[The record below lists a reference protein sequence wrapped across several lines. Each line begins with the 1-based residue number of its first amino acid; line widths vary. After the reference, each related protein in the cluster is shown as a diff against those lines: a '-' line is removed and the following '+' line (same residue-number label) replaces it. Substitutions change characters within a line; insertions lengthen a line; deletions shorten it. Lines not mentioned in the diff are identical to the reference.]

1 MKDLPP
7 DLVKYNQVPKD
18 GVFTAKI
25 VPKGLLKEHS
35 TKAGTWGVIKVTKG
49 RLGYRIVTDEE
60 PIILDP
66 EKSGVIK
73 PQILH
78 GVEFVV
84 EFHRVPGTGP
94 VNEKREGLTE

>member
-1 MKDLPP
+1 MES
-7 DLVKYNQVPKD
+7 
-18 GVFTAKI
+18 FRAKT

-35 TKAGTWGVIKVTKG
+35 TKVGTWGVIKVTKG
-49 RLGYRIVTDEE
+49 RLGYRIVTEEE

-66 EKSGVIK
+66 EKSGVIE

-78 GVEFVV
+78 GVSVLTDNVEFVV